1 MASNLNQ
8 IDSFVRN
15 LLRSTNER
23 REDVNCFL
31 LCFRKYLTVLE
42 LLDIWKSECKSVIEE
57 FHSSRVQQLESLCEF
72 MLLWLEKFFMVDF
85 LKKQIR
91 MDLLHFVDTVK
102 LPRQNEFKLL
112 LIRLNN
118 KRGSCTICVRNRS
131 LSNVRNPQERENDQ
145 TENNLTSVEIQ
156 NSTKNT
162 ESKQSEDKKQNGVEL
177 PIRRSSLSVAREIN
191 SPDFE
196 ESISIA
202 EISLSPSG
210 SLESNSTTYRD
221 VLAIMPAL
229 VANSLTRQTF
239 ALFASVEPMELMTQI
254 RWNQSQRTS
263 SLSSGVSSI
272 GIGNEAS
279 SSKEKSSGRVEK
291 LAQRFNQVARW
302 VATEIVIRK
311 NRKKRVALI
320 ERFIEIAKKCDSLN
334 NFETMFAILS
344 GLTNSSV
351 QRMKKT
357 WSSVSDKY
365 MKEFQTLNSLFD
377 IGQNFKCYRNELC
390 LRKRPVIPH
399 FALVLRDLTF
409 FNENPPFL
417 PDGSINIELIRQLGR
432 SIHYIESLQA
442 HSYKL
447 PVMASVD
454 EFLKEMAVI
463 EDNED
468 LYRASMET
476 EPSTDS
482 NLVSFGSSK
491 SLASDSSQFS

>member
-202 EISLSPSG
+202 EISLSPS
-210 SLESNSTTYRD
+210 
-221 VLAIMPAL
+221 VP
-229 VANSLTRQTF
+229 
-239 ALFASVEPMELMTQI
+239 
-254 RWNQSQRTS
+254 WNPI
-263 SLSSGVSSI
+263 L
-272 GIGNEAS
+272 
-279 SSKEKSSGRVEK
+279 
-291 LAQRFNQVARW
+291 L
-302 VATEIVIRK
+302 
-311 NRKKRVALI
+311 LI
-320 ERFIEIAKKCDSLN
+320 AMCWRSC
-334 NFETMFAILS
+334 
-344 GLTNSSV
+344 
-351 QRMKKT
+351 
-357 WSSVSDKY
+357 
-365 MKEFQTLNSLFD
+365 
-377 IGQNFKCYRNELC
+377 
-390 LRKRPVIPH
+390 
-399 FALVLRDLTF
+399 
-409 FNENPPFL
+409 
-417 PDGSINIELIRQLGR
+417 QLW
-432 SIHYIESLQA
+432 
-442 HSYKL
+442 
-447 PVMASVD
+447 
-454 EFLKEMAVI
+454 
-463 EDNED
+463 
-468 LYRASMET
+468 
-476 EPSTDS
+476 
-482 NLVSFGSSK
+482 
-491 SLASDSSQFS
+491 